1 MRQREL
7 SRDTAKR
14 LALGIVLDLMAA
26 GDNLETVTDYI
37 VNRGPGV
44 EALERAISEVDREL
58 RLIRD
63 RLEAQREPLY
73 ARP

>member
-44 EALERAISEVDREL
+44 EDLERAISEVDREL